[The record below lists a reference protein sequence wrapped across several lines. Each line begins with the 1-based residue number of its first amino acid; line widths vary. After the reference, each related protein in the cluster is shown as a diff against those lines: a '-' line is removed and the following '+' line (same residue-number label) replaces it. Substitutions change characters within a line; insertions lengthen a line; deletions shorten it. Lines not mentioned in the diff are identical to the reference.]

1 VKTKKLGGA
10 NMLAKKLPE
19 SLEKKSRFTL
29 RGLRWWMFSFFI
41 LVMIINYIDR
51 SSISIAMPLISKE
64 FHINSVTIGIILSS
78 FSWTYALMQLPGGW
92 LVDKLKPRKV
102 VTTSLIGWGIA
113 EAVTGL
119 ATGVA
124 SLIGMRMFLGIF
136 EGPVQNGANTSLI
149 RWLRRHERS
158 RGSTLVDGGGPL
170 GTAFGGL
177 LVTGLIVWLGSW
189 RIAFAV
195 VGAITVLIGVLA
207 WLFMRDNP
215 ADHPMITEE
224 EKNYLAKIEEEDKDE
239 TDYTKGS
246 AGKYFLHLSP
256 WMLLLAFFGYDIVL
270 FGLLTWAPTY
280 ISQAQHI
287 SLGMTGIWTFVI
299 FGAGFLGEVFA
310 GQLADF
316 LIRKGASVNAVL
328 RTMLGFAGVGVA
340 GAIILVSHVSTA
352 SSAILL
358 ITLANFFLRWGGLY
372 WSVPARLAAKKHVG
386 QLTGAMN
393 FSGNVAGII
402 IPILIGVI
410 VQTTHSYAGVFVT
423 FAFAGL
429 LMAVGSIAINY
440 SRKIR
445 I

>member
-1 VKTKKLGGA
+1 
-10 NMLAKKLPE
+10 MLANQKQQVAEQKK
-19 SLEKKSRFTL
+19 RFTL
-29 RGLRWWMFSFFI
+29 PGLRWWMFSFFI

-51 SSISIAMPLISKE
+51 SSLSVAMPLISKE
-64 FHINSVTIGIILSS
+64 LHIDSVTIGLILSS
-78 FSWTYALMQLPGGW
+78 FSWTYVLMQIPGGW

-102 VTTSLIGWGIA
+102 VTTSLVGWGIA
-113 EAVTGL
+113 EALTGF

-124 SLIGMRMFLGIF
+124 SLIGMRMLLGVF

-149 RWLRRHERS
+149 RWLRKSEIS

-177 LVTGLIVWLGSW
+177 FVTALIVWLGSW
-189 RIAFAV
+189 RLAFGV
-195 VGAITVLIGVLA
+195 VGAITVLIGVIA

-215 ADHPMITEE
+215 SDHPLITEE
-224 EKNYLAKIEEEDKDE
+224 EKNYLAKIEEDDEDESDLS
-239 TDYTKGS
+239 TGS
-246 AGKYFLHLSP
+246 AIKYFKHSSP
-256 WMLLLAFFGYDIVL
+256 WMLLLAFLGYDIVL

-280 ISQAQHI
+280 ISQAQHV
-287 SLGMTGIWTFVI
+287 SFGMTGIWTFVI

-310 GQLADF
+310 GQLADR
-316 LIRKGASVNAVL
+316 LIRKGKSVNAVL

-340 GAIILVSHVSTA
+340 GAIMMVSHVSTA
-352 SSAILL
+352 SAAILL

-393 FSGNVAGII
+393 FSGNIGGLI
-402 IPILIGVI
+402 IPILIGYI
-410 VQTTHSYAGVFVT
+410 VQTTNSYAGVFAI
-423 FAFAGL
+423 FAFSGL

-440 SRKIR
+440 SGKIR
-445 I
+445 V